1 MRLEDL
7 AAYEIME
14 RREMEDIHS
23 EGVYLRHK
31 KTGAKVALLK
41 NDDEN
46 KVFCIGFRTPPK
58 DSTGVAH
65 IVEHTVLCG
74 SDKYPVKD
82 PFVELVKGSLNTFLN
97 AMTYPDKTVYP
108 VASCND
114 TDFKNLM
121 DVYLDAV
128 FHPNIYKEEKIFRQE
143 GWHYE
148 MEDVDAPLTING
160 VVYNEM
166 KGAFSSPDE
175 VFSREVF
182 NSLYPD
188 TTYGFE
194 SGGDPDVIPELSYE
208 EFLDFHSRYYHPS
221 NSYIYLYGDMDM
233 AERLDYLDRE
243 YLSLYEEKKVDSEID
258 TQKAFTKVNRV
269 VKEYPVNE
277 TEEEKENTYLSL
289 NISVGDTMDKELYIA
304 FQILDYALCTAP
316 GAVLKRAL
324 TDAGIGTD
332 VYSVYD
338 NGSKQPYFSI
348 VAKNAEADMEERFL
362 SIISEVLSDVCKKGL
377 DKKALLAGLNF
388 YEFKY
393 READFGSTPKG
404 LMYGLQMFDSWLYDD
419 SKPFLHVEA
428 NETYTAL
435 REKAGGDYFEK
446 LIQEYLIDN
455 THKSIVILVPK
466 AGLTEQKEKE
476 SMEKLE
482 AYKETLSKKELE
494 KIVAFSKELKEY
506 QDAPDKEEDLEK
518 IPLLK
523 RSDMKKEAAHFIN
536 DLRMIGDTRFLYHN
550 IYSNGI
556 AYIRLIFDMK
566 NVPEELICYV
576 GVLKDILGLMDT
588 KHYAYSELFNEI
600 LIKTGGMSTVSNLY
614 GSKLDLEKCTK
625 TLECKVKVLE
635 TGVEDA
641 FALMKEMLLN
651 TKFDDKKRLKEILL
665 ENKSKMRGNMMAGA
679 HSVAVTRALSGI
691 SKTAATN
698 EMMSGIAYYRFLDS
712 LTANFEEKADELIHC
727 LKELVN
733 IIFRP
738 ENLMVDFTGNEKISI
753 KIEEQVRILKEEL
766 NKTPVQTGLY
776 EPNLKIKREGFKT
789 PGQVQYVCRAGNFR
803 KKGIPYTGVLRVL
816 KVMMGYD
823 YLWNQVR
830 VKGGAYGCM
839 CGFAQSGDCYFV
851 SYRDPN
857 LKNTIQVYENAADYI
872 AGFEPDERELTQ
884 FIIGAISDLDAPMS
898 AAGKGLFSLSGFMT
912 DLTDEDLQKE
922 RDEVLGTTAQ
932 DLKRTSEQIRAFMGD
947 ECLCVVGNAE
957 KISASKELFD
967 KVENLI

>member
-7 AAYEIME
+7 KAYEIME

-31 KTGAKVALLK
+31 KTGARVALLK

-175 VFSREVF
+175 VFSREIF

-258 TQKAFTKVNRV
+258 TQKAFTGVNRV

-466 AGLTEQKEKE
+466 AGLTEQKEKV

-482 AYKETLSKKELE
+482 AYKETLSREELE

-523 RSDMKKEAAHFIN
+523 RGDMKKEAAHFIN

-566 NVPEELICYV
+566 NVPEELICCV

-588 KHYAYSELFNEI
+588 RHYAYSELFNEI

-641 FALMKEMLLN
+641 FTLMKEMLLN
-651 TKFDDKKRLKEILL
+651 TKFGDKKRLKEILL
-665 ENKSKMRGNMMAGA
+665 ESKSKMRGNMMAGA

-712 LTANFEEKADELIHC
+712 LTANFEERADELIRC
-727 LKELVN
+727 LEELVN

-776 EPNLKIKREGFKT
+776 EPDLKAKREGFKT

-912 DLTDEDLQKE
+912 DLTDADLQKE
-922 RDEVLGTTAQ
+922 RDEVLAATAQ
-932 DLKRTSEQIRAFMGD
+932 DLKRTSEQIRAFMQD
-947 ECLCVVGNAE
+947 QCLCVVGNAE
-957 KISASKELFD
+957 KISESKELFE